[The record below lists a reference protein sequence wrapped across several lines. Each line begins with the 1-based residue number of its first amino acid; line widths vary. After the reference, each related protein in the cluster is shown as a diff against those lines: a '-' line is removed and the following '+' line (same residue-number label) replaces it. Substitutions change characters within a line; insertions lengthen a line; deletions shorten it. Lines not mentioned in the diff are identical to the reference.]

1 MKFNTVIGIWL
12 VGSGVIMTS
21 LFWAI
26 GASQLWTVLWIGIAA
41 SGLLLAFFSELQ
53 ES

>member
-12 VGSGVIMTS
+12 AVSGVILTS
-21 LFWAI
+21 LFWAM
-26 GASQLWTVLWIGIAA
+26 GASPLWTVLWIGIA
-41 SGLLLAFFSELQ
+41 GLGLVLAFFSELQ